1 MKITAIIKNIH
12 GCCKINSLW
21 QLDALNL
28 ALTCL
33 QSPLFKM
40 GIKQPY
46 MPYIHFCAVFFVL
59 KKLAQK
65 FQHNFV
71 WLFYF

>member
-40 GIKQPY
+40 GIQ
-46 MPYIHFCAVFFVL
+46 
-59 KKLAQK
+59 
-65 FQHNFV
+65 
-71 WLFYF
+71 